1 MSEDPQIPKSAIQK
15 SRNRQELDKN
25 APTEME
31 SRGDF
36 LARLDQTSRRMNERQ
51 PEEAMEPIRNM
62 KARAKEIIRVKG
74 VRFRW

>member
-15 SRNRQELDKN
+15 SRNRQELEKN

-36 LARLDQTSRRMNERQ
+36 LARLSHTSRRTNERQ
-51 PEEAMEPIRNM
+51 PEEAMEPILNM
-62 KARAKEIIRVKG
+62 KARAKEIIRLKG
-74 VRFRW
+74 VKCRW